1 MPQKQALVIGLG
13 QFGSALAR
21 SLVSQNVEVVGVDT
35 RMERV
40 QAAAPYLTDVVC
52 LNATDEAALAG
63 LAPSRRDLCAVSLGE
78 NAREGSI
85 LVTALL
91 RQMGAPKII
100 SRATDDLHER
110 VLRLVGAHEVV
121 NPERAYGE
129 RLATRL
135 AHQGVADIIPLGDGL
150 SLTELIV
157 PASFVGRS
165 LIELTLPKRHGVTVV
180 AIRMKDREGATHLLL
195 PDPRRPLR
203 EDDVLLLVS
212 QTGAALSLADR
223 S

>member
-1 MPQKQALVIGLG
+1 M
-13 QFGSALAR
+13 
-21 SLVSQNVEVVGVDT
+21 
-35 RMERV
+35 
-40 QAAAPYLTDVVC
+40 
-52 LNATDEAALAG
+52 
-63 LAPSRRDLCAVSLGE
+63 
-78 NAREGSI
+78 
-85 LVTALL
+85 
-91 RQMGAPKII
+91 
-100 SRATDDLHER
+100 
-110 VLRLVGAHEVV
+110 

-212 QTGAALSLADR
+212 PDRRGALPRRPELTDASTHRASPGDWRALGRSGAHHLGGREPPGAYGPGGRRRDARERRLDR
-223 S
+223 GG

>member
-1 MPQKQALVIGLG
+1 M
-13 QFGSALAR
+13 
-21 SLVSQNVEVVGVDT
+21 
-35 RMERV
+35 
-40 QAAAPYLTDVVC
+40 
-52 LNATDEAALAG
+52 
-63 LAPSRRDLCAVSLGE
+63 
-78 NAREGSI
+78 
-85 LVTALL
+85 
-91 RQMGAPKII
+91 
-100 SRATDDLHER
+100 
-110 VLRLVGAHEVV
+110 
-121 NPERAYGE
+121 
-129 RLATRL
+129 
-135 AHQGVADIIPLGDGL
+135 
-150 SLTELIV
+150 